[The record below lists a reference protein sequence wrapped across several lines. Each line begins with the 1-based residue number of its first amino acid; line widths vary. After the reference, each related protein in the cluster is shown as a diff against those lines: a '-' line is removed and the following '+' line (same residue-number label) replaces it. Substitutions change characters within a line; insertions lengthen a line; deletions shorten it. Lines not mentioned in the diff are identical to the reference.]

1 MTYTTKSGST
11 FHAVELTPNFFQLI
25 VAAEIIMNSCA
36 NGDKSPKGEF
46 ETVWEKKDGDNQL
59 FLIQEKYN

>member
-1 MTYTTKSGST
+1 MTYTNEIGQT

-36 NGDKSPKGEF
+36 SGDKLPKGEY
-46 ETVWEKKDGDNQL
+46 EKVWEKKDGDNQL